1 MYNFEFVK
9 PSSISEAVTA
19 LTDEEATPLSGGQTL
34 LPTMKQRLAN
44 PEKLVSLA
52 GIAEMQGVTEAD
64 GMVHI
69 GAATTHATVAAKAQS
84 YPDWQS
90 LRRISVILLC
100 ATGARLADLWPIT
113 TLQLAI
119 RQRLWRRMP
128 RLSQIRARL
137 RRMIT
142 FRVCSARRWAKARS

>member
-52 GIAEMQGVTEAD
+52 GISEMQGVTEAD

-84 YPDWQS
+84 YP
-90 LRRISVILLC
+90 
-100 ATGARLADLWPIT
+100 GLAKLAAHIVDPSGGRGDSPTRFYSMSGMHLT
-113 TLQLAI
+113 TKQK
-119 RQRLWRRMP
+119 
-128 RLSQIRARL
+128 SNH
-137 RRMIT
+137 
-142 FRVCSARRWAKARS
+142 